1 MKQIRTL
8 KDVLSKFFGLLTKE
22 QKKKSYILFFMMIIS
37 AMFETLGVSSVIP
50 FVNALL
56 SPEDLRKNK
65 VMAFFINGFGI
76 SSDFGI
82 IIMTAVFIVAVY
94 FAKDAYLSF
103 YAYFKNKYEKTLQEE
118 LSVKSFRSYLMRPYS
133 YYLNVNSSEVLR
145 GIESDILNTTDMYGH
160 INLVFSTFFSVLLIS
175 IYLLYTDWILAIGIV
190 FVGGICAVGL
200 MFFFKRKLRG
210 VGIQNRE
217 AQYQTNKCALQAI
230 EGIKEIS
237 VMKRMD
243 VFLDKYEDAYEK
255 RKKTQIKFNFLN
267 ALPNR
272 VIEFSCM
279 TGMMMVICL
288 KMSFTSLKGGSN
300 VEFVAGL
307 SAFVL
312 GAFKILPS
320 IGTIISEVNSIS
332 YCRPFLNSCYENI
345 KSLEKDQ
352 QEAGIQ
358 SIDMQEV
365 TKDHFE
371 DSVYIDHISW
381 HYPSSDRLIL
391 DGLTLT
397 IKKGDSIG
405 LIGES
410 GAGKTTLSDILL
422 GLYHPQK
429 GTVRVDGT
437 DIFTIPK
444 SWANIIGYVS
454 QTVYLLDDTLRNN
467 VLFGLS
473 KTDDS
478 DERIWEALEQAQLAS
493 FVRELPDKLDTM
505 VGERGIKFSGGQRQR
520 VAIARALYTHPEI
533 LVLDEATSALDNG
546 TESAVME
553 AIDNLHGTITL
564 VIIAHRLSTISKCDK
579 VYEIKD
585 GKAVIQNRQE

>member
-288 KMSFTSLKGGSN
+288 KMSITSLNGGSN

-358 SIDMQEV
+358 SIDMMEA